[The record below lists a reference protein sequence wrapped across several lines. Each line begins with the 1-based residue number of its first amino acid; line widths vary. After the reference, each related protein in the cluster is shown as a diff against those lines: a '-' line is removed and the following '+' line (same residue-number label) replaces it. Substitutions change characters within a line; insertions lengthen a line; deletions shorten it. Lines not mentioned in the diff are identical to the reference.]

1 MAPPS
6 GTRKSRQ
13 TANSKQ
19 SGRAVVPAIPLPHVR
34 RQAAAADAKSP
45 ITSSLTAKT
54 DQAAEANQPKAESP
68 RSSVS
73 GSAHQVSDSAKPKSA
88 GSDVVSDNSSLAEK
102 SVSKGA
108 ENLHDTTNA
117 ESSLPLHT
125 NMQADVSQKAGVDVH
140 VNGVGQN
147 QQMYADEDKPN
158 SGFTMPR
165 PLPPVSPARYQQPP
179 GSQAKHR
186 HPARTTNGAAQGRL
200 SQEHIN
206 IAQVHLANG
215 SAHLGSF
222 GGSTSSSPAPHF
234 GGIAP
239 PPGMHP
245 PNGIQPFVSPDR
257 ANFPLGFAPGRSPLP
272 LAGFNNHGRPNIAF
286 SPLDPNQNYH
296 PPTAQAYQ
304 DSHSSMTQEDGISY
318 QQAPPNGVSTLV
330 DGIHPIDAQGRAFG
344 DHAGLLPHYM
354 PPPSMISHADEAGGL
369 IMLAQQH
376 FGSPEFADCL
386 LEVRHLN
393 GIPMP
398 RGIPAHR
405 LVLSRS
411 PILKDLIH
419 GQNLRPGPTD
429 QTWFQPLVLETDNR
443 WIRADSF
450 HIAVQNIY
458 GYPLFQAP
466 RPNPNRGM
474 DSEDTTV
481 AGSLAERFRFALSY
495 AAAGH
500 ILGWGPVVQRGCE
513 IAAQLLD
520 ATTVEKALEFA
531 LEGYCDKGAYEEFK
545 YGNGSRALLHAT
557 VIFIVNN
564 LHPLFNLDNLVTIDP
579 GTYAR
584 LPFDS
589 TSAPKAVESP
599 VDSPVIAR
607 GSSVA
612 HLAKGVHP
620 RSHRS
625 IQFGDFDVPG
635 GQSPDTQR
643 SNDGHRQA
651 SDALLSRLLLNL
663 PFGFLKML
671 IEGGPETGRGWTNP
685 GTWYRLVQEI
695 IGEREARRL
704 RALEA
709 VISGN
714 VPDSTLIQESLRSPE
729 PRIPKWSALGWH
741 EEITTRGNTDGLFLS
756 RQWTPLKSAPSGNGA
771 EFP

>member
-73 GSAHQVSDSAKPKSA
+73 GSPIR
-88 GSDVVSDNSSLAEK
+88 SLIQLSQSPLAQM
-102 SVSKGA
+102 
-108 ENLHDTTNA
+108 LFQTTRR
-117 ESSLPLHT
+117 SLR
-125 NMQADVSQKAGVDVH
+125 V
-140 VNGVGQN
+140 
-147 QQMYADEDKPN
+147 DKPN

-481 AGSLAERFRFALSY
+481 AGSLAERFRFAFCWTHP
-495 AAAGH
+495 GM
-500 ILGWGPVVQRGCE
+500 GPVVQRGCE

-671 IEGGPETGRGWTNP
+671 IEGGPETGRG
-685 GTWYRLVQEI
+685 
-695 IGEREARRL
+695 EREARRL

>member
-88 GSDVVSDNSSLAEK
+88 GSDVVSDNSSLGISCHSPFSPTFSPIFLRILTSPCLAEK

-206 IAQVHLANG
+206 IAQRTSWILRWLDQLFSG
-215 SAHLGSF
+215 TSF
-222 GGSTSSSPAPHF
+222 RRHSPSTRNAS
-234 GGIAP
+234 
-239 PPGMHP
+239 

-354 PPPSMISHADEAGGL
+354 PPPSMISHADEAG
-369 IMLAQQH
+369 
-376 FGSPEFADCL
+376 D
-386 LEVRHLN
+386 
-393 GIPMP
+393 
-398 RGIPAHR
+398 
-405 LVLSRS
+405 
-411 PILKDLIH
+411 
-419 GQNLRPGPTD
+419 
-429 QTWFQPLVLETDNR
+429 
-443 WIRADSF
+443 
-450 HIAVQNIY
+450 
-458 GYPLFQAP
+458 
-466 RPNPNRGM
+466 
-474 DSEDTTV
+474 
-481 AGSLAERFRFALSY
+481 
-495 AAAGH
+495 
-500 ILGWGPVVQRGCE
+500 
-513 IAAQLLD
+513 
-520 ATTVEKALEFA
+520 
-531 LEGYCDKGAYEEFK
+531 
-545 YGNGSRALLHAT
+545 
-557 VIFIVNN
+557 
-564 LHPLFNLDNLVTIDP
+564 
-579 GTYAR
+579 
-584 LPFDS
+584 
-589 TSAPKAVESP
+589 
-599 VDSPVIAR
+599 
-607 GSSVA
+607 
-612 HLAKGVHP
+612 
-620 RSHRS
+620 
-625 IQFGDFDVPG
+625 
-635 GQSPDTQR
+635 
-643 SNDGHRQA
+643 
-651 SDALLSRLLLNL
+651 
-663 PFGFLKML
+663 
-671 IEGGPETGRGWTNP
+671 
-685 GTWYRLVQEI
+685 
-695 IGEREARRL
+695 
-704 RALEA
+704 
-709 VISGN
+709 
-714 VPDSTLIQESLRSPE
+714 
-729 PRIPKWSALGWH
+729 
-741 EEITTRGNTDGLFLS
+741 
-756 RQWTPLKSAPSGNGA
+756 
-771 EFP
+771 